1 MSEIIQKITPK
12 WESEETVWGSQ
23 TNTNQGGG
31 GFFYSSVLTS
41 DSVVTNLQGKTGKEL
56 VQSETLG
63 IDTIRAANS
72 ILQNLFVENIE
83 SEALE
88 KFSQVVDILDK
99 ITVEDKNIAS
109 TDAFKNAILFR
120 ISFDEVLSLLELP
133 SFASTDIKKVLKIVL
148 GLEKPIPEKPK
159 DDCCECDDEDTPE
172 DEIDEI
178 KEGEPS
184 PPRQG
189 PPPTAT
195 GPSGCAAISKAT
207 GIPDMKNSLLLC
219 PLPDVKVDAIVS
231 QTYKDWEDKELNENC
246 TIRECASNQNKGD
259 AKFVGSTIGPKKN
272 PSSEPLLPPG
282 ELSDDD
288 PDSSRSSGEPGPCG
302 DIDLIQTLPQAYQEI
317 LNKYGLRGLIKK
329 AAQCAGIDLPILDLK
344 EVMLMAFIK
353 QLDCNMFL
361 SLIDTVID
369 MTGIERGPNI
379 TEFWKIDKIAN
390 LLKSQA
396 RTVISALPASQLNL
410 ILKTPEINLA
420 TNYIGV
426 ESSSSTITSTSI
438 KMPQQIEDIVDV
450 IEQWSPQDLVS
461 FFERQN
467 LFDIL
472 LYAVCDQDKGDI
484 LDQVVE
490 ILNQINL
497 DDIGSL
503 SVSLD
508 LDTSFLDIISNLK
521 NIDFSQLSNIFNNI
535 CELNFNPG
543 VGAPITW
550 RQLWSIDFSQDIQ
563 NIPDIK
569 WSLMGGID
577 WSKLITPFQILSTL
591 DTSQI
596 DSIDF
601 GVDIDFNLLPAKNKL
616 SQMADIFTT
625 LQGIN
630 FDSRNFDIQQLSG
643 INLSDLDCEEVKMI
657 FRKLGNIDF
666 TDLVSN
672 IADNVSDVAGSL
684 YEKLLKIVKDGL
696 GIDIPDFSLD
706 LMNFDNFQ
714 MVPIGELPELPT
726 IDLDLSPTVDLLASI
741 STGIADTIMEAI
753 SQATLSLLKSTI
765 KAVCESCEQ
774 GKIGD
779 LDIGNLI
786 GESAKSS
793 FSPEKMQELK
803 NSVVGGLK
811 DVLPTDVPFAQVT
824 NSLENLIDNVS
835 EILKPGQTGGLL
847 LGESPGNVLGAIQN
861 IINSDSRYTQIAPA
875 LQSDAQINRLFS
887 NVGTMVDKVLLT
899 EKISELTK
907 QTLPSNPDKELLVA
921 CDPPQEVY
929 ERNELRKK
937 GIPEDEI
944 VKQLARTKKRKKKK
958 FAELADLLAQDKL
971 MDGVI
976 PEDDCTL
983 TPSGRKKPSLAP
995 KEPPINDY
1003 LLKKTVDV
1011 IYDGTYMSFNKE
1023 VRSFPDAITVEIEA
1037 PTEIPDAP
1045 EAPKQSDPKL
1055 SPPGTV
1061 NVLQQA
1067 KSGSLKVIAPEL
1079 KGFYESFAE
1088 GNTLLQNQDTK
1099 FIFTIP
1105 NKTQLDSSNAEYAAK
1120 LNEWKSTDHI
1130 ASQNANTNF
1139 IITYDPVP
1147 SDDISVERYN
1157 MSVRSEGSQAS
1168 TIFTYASHANAP
1180 LIDSVRRIREG
1191 FANTTTFSPKTD
1203 FKKFVED
1210 SYYDGTGI
1218 AKSINTLDYASTFKD
1233 IFIDA
1238 GKEVATSDFFNRDI
1252 LSLVDFTPQ
1261 LTLKQKECHC
1271 PDPHLLDL
1279 ESIKKSVIKEFEES
1293 KCGKT
1298 IRSDDATESASPL
1311 DAASIGGVI
1320 STIIRVYL
1328 TEFSLRSL
1336 FVLSKFPLESPD
1348 DKSKIIDSLI
1358 QSYFTSLIID
1368 DLGKLDKKYSID
1380 FQTQAVLYHN
1390 KIAKENDWTKT
1401 GDVKVALD
1409 NLVSQQLRSVISR
1422 MLQILGVNFSDSS
1435 LAKMFLENWLPL
1447 FDLPSTD
1454 RESRFFD
1461 LTALNHISSDVIE
1474 NISVSALSRESF
1486 DLGDGNIILERYIS
1500 KTDKT
1505 NPSIAWDS
1513 GDISLER
1520 FRDILSAKTPE
1531 EKAQPLSNFF
1541 DGPISI
1547 GLRLTYVPPP
1557 STTSNPDAPDP
1568 TRPPS
1573 ASSIQYKAYNLIE
1586 EEITTATTFTT
1597 YSVNGP
1603 RQVTAPPRSI
1613 NRAIETIPLL
1623 DVTAVIP
1630 SSLLQISVS
1639 QFIPQLTDLKV
1650 FWQSYSQELTQKLIA
1665 KEEFQFLFDYCFPLK
1680 RMVFLLMTYSS
1691 TYFTFNKSVNNLF
1704 TNTKEQLKSTFY
1716 TMLNVNDPTYENE
1729 TMKKIGGNKGLAALA
1744 DNNEEIPGIDLLSL
1758 AAKTPILI
1766 LKGMAET
1773 ADPNIALAKKIHDA
1787 ALLGDVDIPMLA
1799 ASLLALPM
1807 NIIPPPYGLGPP
1819 ITPMGIAY
1827 LATDAAGAL
1836 LSPKEKELRKK
1847 RIKEKS
1853 AGKIKLDEA
1862 NNVDG
1867 CPKPEVLAQD
1877 TGTVPEP
1884 PVVEEPCEELCS
1896 GLADQVWLNIFATE
1910 RRQYD
1915 RNLLKEFQTCAKI
1928 VVDGLY
1934 GPQTEAALKFYGPSN
1949 TPPKQYPRGGPFI
1962 LPDCADKPVVPP
1974 QPCGE
1979 PCYDLAVEVHANILA
1994 SERLLYNRELLRQF
2008 QTCAKIVVDGYYG
2021 PQTEAA
2027 LNFYGPPNTPPKQY
2041 PTGGPFVRPDCEP
2054 SGPTES

>member
-41 DSVVTNLQGKTGKEL
+41 ESVITNLQGKTGKEL

-88 KFSQVVDILDK
+88 KFSQVVNILDK

-133 SFASTDIKKVLKIVL
+133 NFANTDVKKVLKNVL

-159 DDCCECDDEDTPE
+159 DDCCECDDEDISE
-172 DEIDEI
+172 EEIDEI

-184 PPRQG
+184 QPRQG

-195 GPSGCAAISKAT
+195 GPSGCAVISKAT

-231 QTYKDWEDKELNENC
+231 QTYKDWEDKELNNNFSL
-246 TIRECASNQNKGD
+246 RDCAVNQNKGD
-259 AKFVGSTIGPKKN
+259 TKFVGSTIGPKKP

-288 PDSSRSSGEPGPCG
+288 PESSKSSGEPGPCG

-317 LNKYGLRGLIKK
+317 LNKYGMRGLIKK

-344 EVMLMAFIK
+344 EVMLMAFLK

-361 SLIDTVID
+361 SFIDTVID
-369 MTGIERGPNI
+369 MTGLERGPNI
-379 TEFWKIDKIAN
+379 TEFWKIDKIAD
-390 LLKSQA
+390 LLKSQVRA
-396 RTVISALPASQLNL
+396 VISALPANQLDL

-420 TNYIGV
+420 PKYIGV
-426 ESSSSTITSTSI
+426 DSPPSASLGTTV

-450 IEQWSPQDLVS
+450 IEQWDSQELIS

-472 LYAVCDQDKGDI
+472 LYAVCDQDKGNI
-484 LDQVVE
+484 LDQITS
-490 ILNQINL
+490 ILDQINL
-497 DDIGSL
+497 DDIGL
-503 SVSLD
+503 PSV
-508 LDTSFLDIISNLK
+508 
-521 NIDFSQLSNIFNNI
+521 
-535 CELNFNPG
+535 
-543 VGAPITW
+543 
-550 RQLWSIDFSQDIQ
+550 SIDFDENITETIQ
-563 NIPDIK
+563 
-569 WSLMGGID
+569 
-577 WSKLITPFQILSTL
+577 
-591 DTSQI
+591 
-596 DSIDF
+596 
-601 GVDIDFNLLPAKNKL
+601 A
-616 SQMADIFTT
+616 
-625 LQGIN
+625 
-630 FDSRNFDIQQLSG
+630 
-643 INLSDLDCEEVKMI
+643 
-657 FRKLGNIDF
+657 LGN
-666 TDLVSN
+666 
-672 IADNVSDVAGSL
+672 L
-684 YEKLLKIVKDGL
+684 YDKLYKIVKMGL
-696 GIDIPDFSLD
+696 DIDIPDFSLD
-706 LMNFDNFQ
+706 LMNFDDFQ

-741 STGIADTIMEAI
+741 STGIADTIMESI

-793 FSPEKMQELK
+793 FSPAKMQKLK
-803 NSVVGGLK
+803 NSVVESLK
-811 DVLPTDVPFAQVT
+811 DVLPTDIPFSQVT

-875 LQSDAQINRLFS
+875 LQSGAQINRLFS

-899 EKISELTK
+899 EKIAELTK

-971 MDGVI
+971 MEGVV

-1023 VRSFPDAITVEIEA
+1023 VRSFPDAITVEA
-1037 PTEIPDAP
+1037 QTPTEIPNAP
-1045 EAPKQSDPKL
+1045 EAPKQSDPET

-1067 KSGSLKVIAPEL
+1067 KSGSVKVIAPEL
-1079 KGFYESFAE
+1079 KGFYESFEE
-1088 GNTLLQNQDTK
+1088 GNTLLRNQDTK

-1105 NKTQLDSSNAEYAAK
+1105 NKTQLDSSNSDYADK
-1120 LNEWKSTDHI
+1120 LNEYKSVDHI
-1130 ASQNANTNF
+1130 ASQNANTDF

-1157 MSVRSEGSQAS
+1157 VSVRSEGTQAS
-1168 TIFTYASHANAP
+1168 PIFTYASHASAP
-1180 LIDSVRRIREG
+1180 LIDSVKSIREG

-1218 AKSINTLDYASTFKD
+1218 AKSINTIDYSSTFKD
-1233 IFIDA
+1233 IFINA
-1238 GKEVATSDFFNRDI
+1238 GKEVATSDFFNSEI

-1261 LTLKQKECHC
+1261 LTLRQKECGC
-1271 PDPHLLDL
+1271 TDPHLLDL
-1279 ESIKKSVIKEFEES
+1279 ETIKKSVIKEFEKS

-1401 GDVKVALD
+1401 GDVKVALG
-1409 NLVSQQLRSVISR
+1409 NLVSQQLRSVIGR
-1422 MLQILGVNFSDSS
+1422 MLQILGVDFSDSS

-1447 FDLPSTD
+1447 FDLPSTE

-1474 NISVSALSRESF
+1474 NISGSTLSRESF

-1520 FRDILSAKTPE
+1520 FKDILSSKTPE
-1531 EKAQPLSNFF
+1531 QKAQPLSNFF

-1547 GLRLTYVPPP
+1547 GLRLTYIPPP
-1557 STTSNPDAPDP
+1557 PTTSNPDAPDP
-1568 TRPPS
+1568 TRPS
-1573 ASSIQYKAYNLIE
+1573 SVSSIQYKAYNLIE
-1586 EEITTATTFTT
+1586 EEITTATTFTN

-1603 RQVTAPPRSI
+1603 RQVTVPPRSI

-1650 FWQSYSQELTQKLIA
+1650 FWQNYSQELTQKLIA

-1691 TYFTFNKSVNNLF
+1691 TYFTFNKDVNNLF

-1744 DNNEEIPGIDLLSL
+1744 DNNEEIPGIDLISM
-1758 AAKTPILI
+1758 AAKTPLLI

-1773 ADPNIALAKKIHDA
+1773 ADPNITLAKKIHDA

-1799 ASLLALPM
+1799 ASLMALPM
-1807 NIIPPPYGLGPP
+1807 NIIPFPVGIGPP
-1819 ITPMGIAY
+1819 ITPLGIAY
-1827 LATDAAGAL
+1827 LATDAAGSL
-1836 LSPKEKELRKK
+1836 LSPKEKELRKR
-1847 RIKEKS
+1847 RIKEES
-1853 AGKIKLDEA
+1853 AGKINLDEA

-1867 CPKPEVLAQD
+1867 CPKA
-1877 TGTVPEP
+1877 
-1884 PVVEEPCEELCS
+1884 
-1896 GLADQVWLNIFATE
+1896 
-1910 RRQYD
+1910 
-1915 RNLLKEFQTCAKI
+1915 
-1928 VVDGLY
+1928 
-1934 GPQTEAALKFYGPSN
+1934 
-1949 TPPKQYPRGGPFI
+1949 
-1962 LPDCADKPVVPP
+1962 
-1974 QPCGE
+1974 
-1979 PCYDLAVEVHANILA
+1979 
-1994 SERLLYNRELLRQF
+1994 
-2008 QTCAKIVVDGYYG
+2008 
-2021 PQTEAA
+2021 
-2027 LNFYGPPNTPPKQY
+2027 
-2041 PTGGPFVRPDCEP
+2041 
-2054 SGPTES
+2054 

>member
-361 SLIDTVID
+361 SLIDAVID

-577 WSKLITPFQILSTL
+577 WSKLITPFQTLSTL

-596 DSIDF
+596 ESIDF
-601 GVDIDFNLLPAKNKL
+601 GVDINFNLLPARNKL

-643 INLSDLDCEEVKMI
+643 INMSDLDCEEVKTL

-672 IADNVSDVAGSL
+672 IADNVSDVTGSL
-684 YEKLLKIVKDGL
+684 YEKLFKIVKDGL
-696 GIDIPDFSLD
+696 DIDIPDFSLD
-706 LMNFDNFQ
+706 LMNFDDFQ

-726 IDLDLSPTVDLLASI
+726 IDLDLSPTVDLLASVSI
-741 STGIADTIMEAI
+741 GIADTIMEAV

-765 KAVCESCEQ
+765 KTVCESCEQ
-774 GKIGD
+774 GKVGD

-786 GESAKSS
+786 GESSKSS

-811 DVLPTDVPFAQVT
+811 DVLPTDVPFTQVT

-875 LQSDAQINRLFS
+875 LQSGVQINRLFS

-1023 VRSFPDAITVEIEA
+1023 VRSFPDAITVEIES
-1037 PTEIPDAP
+1037 PTEISGAP
-1045 EAPKQSDPKL
+1045 PAPSQSASD
-1055 SPPGTV
+1055 PGTV

-1079 KGFYESFAE
+1079 KGFYESFEE
-1088 GNTLLQNQDTK
+1088 GNTLLRNQDTK

-1105 NKTQLDSSNAEYAAK
+1105 NKTQLDSSNSKYAAK
-1120 LNEWKSTDHI
+1120 LNEFKSTDHI

-1157 MSVRSEGSQAS
+1157 MSVRSEGNQAS
-1168 TIFTYASHANAP
+1168 PIFTYASHANAP

-1218 AKSINTLDYASTFKD
+1218 AKSINTLDYSSTFKD
-1233 IFIDA
+1233 IFINA

-1261 LTLKQKECHC
+1261 LTLRQKECGC
-1271 PDPHLLDL
+1271 TDPHLLDL

-1298 IRSDDATESASPL
+1298 IRSDDTTESASPL

-1447 FDLPSTD
+1447 FDLPSQ
-1454 RESRFFD
+1454 EGEARFFD
-1461 LTALNHISSDVIE
+1461 ATLTRENNAPSAVMK
-1474 NISVSALSRESF
+1474 NISRSPLGGMSF

-1500 KTDKT
+1500 KVDKLEPTTPWDAGDVSLNQFKNILETDARYSDKT
-1505 NPSIAWDS
+1505 
-1513 GDISLER
+1513 
-1520 FRDILSAKTPE
+1520 
-1531 EKAQPLSNFF
+1531 KALGTFF
-1541 DGPISI
+1541 EDGISI
-1547 GLRLTYVPPP
+1547 GLRITYLPPLEISSTPPP
-1557 STTSNPDAPDP
+1557 SGNNIVTFQVAMVPRDFSVK
-1568 TRPPS
+1568 
-1573 ASSIQYKAYNLIE
+1573 QKAYELKE
-1586 EEITTATTFTT
+1586 SKRVITQRLTANQNA
-1597 YSVNGP
+1597 YKDLRRNIV
-1603 RQVTAPPRSI
+1603 
-1613 NRAIETIPLL
+1613 TIPLTDSKLLLPELENLTIQQTLEQL
-1623 DVTAVIP
+1623 DDIEAFWNRY
-1630 SSLLQISVS
+1630 SN
-1639 QFIPQLTDLKV
+1639 QLVDR
-1650 FWQSYSQELTQKLIA
+1650 LIA

-1758 AAKTPILI
+1758 AAKTPLLI

-1773 ADPNIALAKKIHDA
+1773 ADPNISIAKKIHDA
-1787 ALLGDVDIPMLA
+1787 ALLGDVDIPMLV
-1799 ASLLALPM
+1799 ASLMALPM
-1807 NIIPPPYGLGPP
+1807 NIIPFPGGIGPP

-1847 RIKEKS
+1847 RIKEES
-1853 AGKIKLDEA
+1853 AGKINLDEA

>member
-31 GFFYSSVLTS
+31 GFFYSSVLTYN
-41 DSVVTNLQGKTGKEL
+41 SVVANLQGKTGKEL
-56 VQSETLG
+56 VQGEILG

-72 ILQNLFVENIE
+72 ILQNLFVENIGP
-83 SEALE
+83 EALE
-88 KFSQVVDILDK
+88 KFSQVVDILGR

-133 SFASTDIKKVLKIVL
+133 NFVNKDIKKVLKNVL

-159 DDCCECDDEDTPE
+159 DDCCDCDDEDISE
-172 DEIDEI
+172 EEIEEIDQI

-184 PPRQG
+184 QPRQG
-189 PPPTAT
+189 PPVTAT

-207 GIPDMKNSLLLC
+207 GIPDMKNSLILC
-219 PLPDVKVDAIVS
+219 PLPDLKVDAIVS

-272 PSSEPLLPPG
+272 PLSEPLLPPG

-288 PDSSRSSGEPGPCG
+288 PGSSRTSGESGPCG

-317 LNKYGLRGLIKK
+317 LNKYGMRGLIKK
-329 AAQCAGIDLPILDLK
+329 AAQCAGIDLPILDIK
-344 EVMLMAFIK
+344 EIMLMSFIK

-361 SLIDTVID
+361 SFIDSVID
-369 MTGIERGPNI
+369 MTGLERGPNI
-379 TEFWKIDKIAN
+379 AEFWKTEKIAN

-426 ESSSSTITSTSI
+426 ESSSSTITSTNI

-450 IEQWSPQDLVS
+450 IEQWNPQDLVS
-461 FFERQN
+461 FFERQE
-467 LFDIL
+467 LLDIF
-472 LYAVCDQDKGDI
+472 LYAVCDEDKGDI

-497 DDIGSL
+497 DDIGS
-503 SVSLD
+503 SSFSLD
-508 LDTSFLDIISNLK
+508 LDLSFMDTISNLQ
-521 NIDFSQLSNIFNNI
+521 NIDFSQLGNIFNNI
-535 CELNFNPG
+535 CELNFNAG
-543 VGAPITW
+543 IGAPITW
-550 RQLWSIDFSQDIQ
+550 KQLWNIDFSQDIQ
-563 NIPDIK
+563 SIPDIN

-577 WSKLITPFQILSTL
+577 WSRLIAPFRTLSTL
-591 DTSQI
+591 NISQLE
-596 DSIDF
+596 SIDF
-601 GVDIDFNLLPAKNKL
+601 GVDIEFDLLPVKNKL
-616 SQMADIFTT
+616 LQMADIFTT

-666 TDLVSN
+666 TDLVNN

-684 YEKLLKIVKDGL
+684 YDKLFKIVKDGL
-696 GIDIPDFSLD
+696 DIDIPDFSLD
-706 LMNFDNFQ
+706 LMNFDDFQ

-726 IDLDLSPTVDLLASI
+726 IDLDLSPTVDLLASV
-741 STGIADTIMEAI
+741 STGIADTIMEAV

-786 GESAKSS
+786 GESTKSS
-793 FSPEKMQELK
+793 FSAAKAQELK
-803 NSVVGGLK
+803 NSVVGSLK
-811 DVLPTDVPFAQVT
+811 DVLPTEVTLGQVT

-835 EILKPGQTGGLL
+835 GILKPGQAGGLL
-847 LGESPGNVLGAIQN
+847 LGESPGNVLEAIKN
-861 IINSDSRYTQIAPA
+861 IVNSDSRYTQIAPA
-875 LQSDAQINRLFS
+875 LQSDEQINRLFS

-899 EKISELTK
+899 EKIAELTK
-907 QTLPSNPDKELLVA
+907 QTLPSDPDKELLVA
-921 CDPPQEVY
+921 CDPPQAEY
-929 ERNELRKK
+929 EANELRKK

-958 FAELADLLAQDKL
+958 FSELADLLAQDKL
-971 MDGVI
+971 MEGVV
-976 PEDDCTL
+976 PEDDCAL

-1011 IYDGTYMSFNKE
+1011 IYDGVYMSFNKE
-1023 VRSFPDAITVEIEA
+1023 VRSFPDAITAEVQA
-1037 PTEIPDAP
+1037 PTEISDSDSPPAP
-1045 EAPKQSDPKL
+1045 PQSTL
-1055 SPPGTV
+1055 PPGTV

-1067 KSGSLKVIAPEL
+1067 KSGSVKVIAPEL
-1079 KGFYESFAE
+1079 KGFYESFEE
-1088 GNTLLQNQDTK
+1088 GNTLLRNQDTK

-1105 NKTQLDSSNAEYAAK
+1105 NKTQLDSSNSKYAAK
-1120 LNEWKSTDHI
+1120 LNEFKSTDHI

-1139 IITYDPVP
+1139 IITYEPVP
-1147 SDDISVERYN
+1147 SDDIDVERYN
-1157 MSVRSEGSQAS
+1157 MSVRTEENQAS
-1168 TIFTYASHANAP
+1168 PIFTYASRANAP
-1180 LIDSVRRIREG
+1180 LIDPVRRIREG

-1218 AKSINTLDYASTFKD
+1218 VKSINTIDYSSTFKD
-1233 IFIDA
+1233 IFINA
-1238 GKEVATSDFFNRDI
+1238 GKEVATSDFFNSDI

-1409 NLVSQQLRSVISR
+1409 NLVSQQLRSVIGR
-1422 MLQILGVNFSDSS
+1422 MLQILGVDFSDSS

-1447 FDLPSTD
+1447 FDLPSTE

-1461 LTALNHISSDVIE
+1461 LTALNYVSSDVIE
-1474 NISVSALSRESF
+1474 NITGSVLNRESF
-1486 DLGDGNIILERYIS
+1486 DLGNGNIILERYIS

-1505 NPSIAWDS
+1505 NPLIAWDS

-1520 FRDILSAKTPE
+1520 FRDILSTKTAE

-1586 EEITTATTFTT
+1586 EEITTATTFTD
-1597 YSVNGP
+1597 YSVNGS
-1603 RQVTAPPRSI
+1603 RQVTVPPRSI
-1613 NRAIETIPLL
+1613 NRSIETIPLL

-1639 QFIPQLTDLKV
+1639 QFIPELTDLKV
-1650 FWQSYSQELTQKLIA
+1650 FWQNYSQELTQKLIA

-1807 NIIPPPYGLGPP
+1807 NIIPLAPGPP
-1819 ITPMGIAY
+1819 ITPLGVAY
-1827 LATDAAGAL
+1827 LANDAASAL

-1853 AGKIKLDEA
+1853 AGKINLDEA

-1867 CPKPEVLAQD
+1867 CPKPEALAQD

-1949 TPPKQYPRGGPFI
+1949 TPPKQYPRGGPFV

-1994 SERLLYNRELLRQF
+1994 SARRAYNRELLRQF
-2008 QTCAKIVVDGYYG
+2008 QTCAKIVVDGFYG

-2054 SGPTES
+2054 TGPTDS

>member
-1 MSEIIQKITPK
+1 M
-12 WESEETVWGSQ
+12 
-23 TNTNQGGG
+23 
-31 GFFYSSVLTS
+31 
-41 DSVVTNLQGKTGKEL
+41 
-56 VQSETLG
+56 
-63 IDTIRAANS
+63 
-72 ILQNLFVENIE
+72 
-83 SEALE
+83 
-88 KFSQVVDILDK
+88 
-99 ITVEDKNIAS
+99 
-109 TDAFKNAILFR
+109 
-120 ISFDEVLSLLELP
+120 
-133 SFASTDIKKVLKIVL
+133 
-148 GLEKPIPEKPK
+148 
-159 DDCCECDDEDTPE
+159 
-172 DEIDEI
+172 
-178 KEGEPS
+178 
-184 PPRQG
+184 
-189 PPPTAT
+189 
-195 GPSGCAAISKAT
+195 
-207 GIPDMKNSLLLC
+207 
-219 PLPDVKVDAIVS
+219 
-231 QTYKDWEDKELNENC
+231 
-246 TIRECASNQNKGD
+246 
-259 AKFVGSTIGPKKN
+259 
-272 PSSEPLLPPG
+272 
-282 ELSDDD
+282 
-288 PDSSRSSGEPGPCG
+288 
-302 DIDLIQTLPQAYQEI
+302 
-317 LNKYGLRGLIKK
+317 
-329 AAQCAGIDLPILDLK
+329 
-344 EVMLMAFIK
+344 
-353 QLDCNMFL
+353 
-361 SLIDTVID
+361 
-369 MTGIERGPNI
+369 
-379 TEFWKIDKIAN
+379 
-390 LLKSQA
+390 
-396 RTVISALPASQLNL
+396 
-410 ILKTPEINLA
+410 
-420 TNYIGV
+420 
-426 ESSSSTITSTSI
+426 
-438 KMPQQIEDIVDV
+438 
-450 IEQWSPQDLVS
+450 
-461 FFERQN
+461 
-467 LFDIL
+467 

-503 SVSLD
+503 SASLD
-508 LDTSFLDIISNLK
+508 LDTSFLDTISNLK

-543 VGAPITW
+543 VGTPITW
-550 RQLWSIDFSQDIQ
+550 RQLWSIDFSQDIE

-577 WSKLITPFQILSTL
+577 WSKLITPFQTLSTL

-596 DSIDF
+596 ESIDF
-601 GVDIDFNLLPAKNKL
+601 GVDINFNLLPARNKL

-643 INLSDLDCEEVKMI
+643 INMSDLDCEEVKTL

-672 IADNVSDVAGSL
+672 IADNVSDVTGSL
-684 YEKLLKIVKDGL
+684 YEKLFKIVKDGL
-696 GIDIPDFSLD
+696 DIDIPDFSLD
-706 LMNFDNFQ
+706 LMNFDDFQ

-726 IDLDLSPTVDLLASI
+726 IDLDLSPTVDLLASVSI
-741 STGIADTIMEAI
+741 GIADTIMEAV

-765 KAVCESCEQ
+765 KAVCESGEQ
-774 GKIGD
+774 GKVGD

-803 NSVVGGLK
+803 NSVVGSLK
-811 DVLPTDVPFAQVT
+811 DALPTDASFAQVT

-835 EILKPGQTGGLL
+835 DILKPGQTGGLL

-921 CDPPQEVY
+921 CDSPQEVY

-971 MDGVI
+971 MDGVV
-976 PEDDCTL
+976 PEDDCIL

-1023 VRSFPDAITVEIEA
+1023 VRSFPDAITVEIES
-1037 PTEIPDAP
+1037 PTEISGAHLAP
-1045 EAPKQSDPKL
+1045 SQSDPQL

-1088 GNTLLQNQDTK
+1088 GNTLLRNQDTK

-1105 NKTQLDSSNAEYAAK
+1105 NKTQLDSSNSDYAAK

-1233 IFIDA
+1233 IFINA

-1409 NLVSQQLRSVISR
+1409 NLVSQQLRSVIGR
-1422 MLQILGVNFSDSS
+1422 MLQILGVDFSDSS

-1758 AAKTPILI
+1758 AAKTPLLI

-1773 ADPNIALAKKIHDA
+1773 ADPNISIAKKIHDA
-1787 ALLGDVDIPMLA
+1787 ALLGDVDIPMLV
-1799 ASLLALPM
+1799 ASLMALPM
-1807 NIIPPPYGLGPP
+1807 NIIPFPVGIGPP

-1847 RIKEKS
+1847 RIKEES
-1853 AGKIKLDEA
+1853 AGKINLDEA

-1877 TGTVPEP
+1877 TGTAPET